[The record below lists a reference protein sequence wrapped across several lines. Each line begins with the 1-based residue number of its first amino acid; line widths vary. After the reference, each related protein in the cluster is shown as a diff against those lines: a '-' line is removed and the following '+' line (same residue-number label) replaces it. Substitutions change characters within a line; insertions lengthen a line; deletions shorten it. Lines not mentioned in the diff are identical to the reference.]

1 MGAWVSLPP
10 SQGLPVLD
18 PSYLSSDVLPASQAQ
33 VGSTLTVP
41 KELVEVSMLH
51 ILKDHDEWVALHT
64 DAIELDNVLMLEI
77 GQQLSFTV
85 KVLAG
90 IVTGILQR
98 LGKGDIKEKLFQ

>member
-1 MGAWVSLPP
+1 
-10 SQGLPVLD
+10 
-18 PSYLSSDVLPASQAQ
+18 
-33 VGSTLTVP
+33 
-41 KELVEVSMLH
+41 MLH

-64 DAIELDNVLMLEI
+64 DTIELDNVLMLEI

-98 LGKGDIKEKLFQ
+98 LVKGDIKERLFQ